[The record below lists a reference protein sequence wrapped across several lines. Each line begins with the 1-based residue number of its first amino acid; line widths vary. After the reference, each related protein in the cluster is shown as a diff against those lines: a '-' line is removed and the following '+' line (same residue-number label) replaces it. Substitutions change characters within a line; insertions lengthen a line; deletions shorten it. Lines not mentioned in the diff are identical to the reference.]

1 MEQEKK
7 YGTLVTNVG
16 TRLITNATMN
26 GEKVRI
32 TQFAVGDG
40 GGDYYQPT
48 ELKWPCSTKKTI

>member
-26 GEKVRI
+26 GEQVRI

-40 GGDYYQPT
+40 GGDYYHPT
-48 ELKWPCSTKKTI
+48 

>member
-48 ELKWPCSTKKTI
+48 ELMTE